1 VLQDIDVATGQ
12 MFRDI
17 GMPEVG
23 DYDPWPLP
31 ELEKSRAAGLLWVVP
46 GEAGGPVAFLMGTMV
61 DGCLHVEQLSTD
73 PASARRGLGRSLLEY
88 AARRAAADG
97 LPALTLTTFAHVP
110 WNAPYYAR
118 CGFRILD
125 DAEVTP
131 GLRAIRQREA
141 EVGLDRWP
149 RVCMRRD
156 VPGVAG
162 VPGRELSPAGE
173 LPLSASHPG
182 RGHPWVPAA
191 CLTADTRA
199 GGESQPACD
208 QTILPDALTRANQGW
223 SWTW

>member
-1 VLQDIDVATGQ
+1 VTIRDAVAAELPVLQGIDVATGQ

-17 GMPEVG
+17 GMPEVA
-23 DYDPWPLP
+23 DYEPWPLP
-31 ELEKSRAAGLLWVVP
+31 DLEASRAAGLLWVVP
-46 GEAGGPVAFLMGTMV
+46 GAGGGPVAFLMGSMV

-73 PASARRGLGRSLLEY
+73 PGSARRGLGRSLLEY

-97 LPALTLTTFAHVP
+97 IPALTLTTFAHVP

-141 EVGLDRWP
+141 AVGLDRWP

-156 VPGVAG
+156 IPSQGLSPGAGRAG
-162 VPGRELSPAGE
+162 VIPWRR
-173 LPLSASHPG
+173 PG
-182 RGHPWVPAA
+182 RGHPVAPAGPGSSRG
-191 CLTADTRA
+191 ADRVLD
-199 GGESQPACD
+199 G
-208 QTILPDALTRANQGW
+208 
-223 SWTW
+223 